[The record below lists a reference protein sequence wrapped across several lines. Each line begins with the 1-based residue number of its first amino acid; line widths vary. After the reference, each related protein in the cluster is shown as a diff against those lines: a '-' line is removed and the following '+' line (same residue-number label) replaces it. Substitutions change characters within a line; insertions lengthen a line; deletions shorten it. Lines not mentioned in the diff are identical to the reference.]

1 MAEQTRL
8 RKLLV
13 LSGPNLSDNGIVSL
27 LKDHFDL
34 QIVGGMDQA
43 LEAMRSHPEIDAV
56 LAETANFLPLE
67 RGVVTQQASAVL
79 ETIADGVS
87 IVGEDGEII
96 WANRRLREFGPK
108 VLGELPKVCGRAFG
122 DLAHCQ
128 GGENGRG
135 KRYSI
140 MPGDGTYY
148 EILCSPIRDQSGKL
162 RQVVAVVMDA
172 TSQRRQQIKLNAI
185 DRAGRELVR
194 LDHESLVSR
203 DAVQRLQLL
212 EERVIRCSRDVLDY
226 EHFTVFLLDQRT
238 NRLECIVWE
247 GLDSFGKK
255 IELFA
260 STEGNGITGYVAATG
275 QSYICPDVR
284 NDPRYIRSLSD
295 AGSTL
300 TVPLRLHDKVIGVL
314 HVEST
319 RANAFS
325 EEDRQFAE
333 IFGNYVAM
341 ALHILNLLVYERHN
355 THTQVSGLISAELSG
370 PLNDIVTSLSEL
382 MDDYIGHD
390 DLRTRLGQ
398 VIDLATTARKA
409 AQQIVDASR
418 TGIFGQTPKVTK
430 ADPALVGRRVLVA
443 DDEELMRQTIG
454 DVLGA
459 YGCNV
464 KLAAD
469 GLQAIEMVRAGSFDL
484 VLSDIKMPG
493 ADGYEVFTAA
503 KAACPQTQVILMT
516 AFGYDPHHSIVRA
529 NRQGLSA
536 VLMKPFKV
544 KQLLDEVRAALAKC
558 V

>member
-1 MAEQTRL
+1 MTEQTRL

-13 LSGPNLSDNGIVSL
+13 LSGPNLSDNGIVAL

-34 QIVGGMDQA
+34 QVVGGMDQA

-87 IVGEDGEII
+87 IMGEGGEII

-108 VLGELPKVCGRAFG
+108 VLDELPKVCGRAFG
-122 DLAHCQ
+122 ELAHCE
-128 GGENGRG
+128 GGNGRG

-148 EILCSPIRDQSGKL
+148 EILCSPIRDPAGKL

-194 LDHESLVSR
+194 LDHESLISR
-203 DAVQRLQLL
+203 DAGQRLQLL

-247 GLDSFGKK
+247 GLDNFGKK

-275 QSYICPDVR
+275 QSYICPDVH

-355 THTQVSGLISAELSG
+355 THTQLSGLISAELSG
-370 PLNDIVTSLSEL
+370 PLNDIVANLSEL
-382 MDDYIGHD
+382 VEDYIGHD

-398 VIDLATTARKA
+398 VIDLATAARKA
-409 AQQIVDASR
+409 SQQIVDASR
-418 TGIFGQTPKVTK
+418 TGIFGQAPKVTK
-430 ADPALVGRRVLVA
+430 ADPVLNGRKVLVV

-464 KLAAD
+464 QLACD
-469 GLQAIEMVRAGSFDL
+469 GLAAIEMIRAGSFDL

-503 KAACPQTQVILMT
+503 KTACAQTQVILMT

-544 KQLLDEVRAALAKC
+544 KQLLDECRSALTKS